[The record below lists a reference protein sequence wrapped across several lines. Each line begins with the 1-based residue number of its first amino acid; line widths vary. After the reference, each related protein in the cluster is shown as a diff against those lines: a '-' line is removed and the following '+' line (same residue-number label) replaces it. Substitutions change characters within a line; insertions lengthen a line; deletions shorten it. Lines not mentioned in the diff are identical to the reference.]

1 MSVKPVTQSNSIA
14 FVALFL
20 MMLLFFSIF
29 CFTDIYTV
37 SPLPDN
43 KPILVI
49 ENMVL
54 SEETPFIIE
63 NNHVLLSY
71 NIIKEYLDP
80 YIFWDSAENKI
91 TITTFDKTVRL
102 ATESLTAMINTKPTE
117 ISFPAKIL
125 AAQQQ
130 PYIPIRLLE
139 DLYGIKVKVIQDENR
154 VIIDKNHAARKIGKI
169 ISDETIMKLS
179 PTWFS
184 ASVAKI
190 KKSDN
195 LTVYSLE
202 DGWFQVRTEDGLIG
216 YILKNNLEV
225 YEMPEMTDRKPDYR
239 RYSPGRGK
247 LNMVWDYIYKV
258 TPDKSME
265 SVPLGLDIISPTWF
279 SIIDGQGTI
288 DSKADIAYI
297 EWAHKNN
304 LAVWPLINNNFD
316 PDITHEFLSSSE
328 TRDKIIR
335 QILMY
340 AELFRLD
347 GINLD
352 FENVYL
358 EDKGLLVQFVREL
371 VPILHEAGIVV
382 SMDVTVKSTSPNW
395 SMCYDRKELGK
406 VVDYVILMAYDEHW
420 ATSPIS
426 GSVASIGWVEKG
438 IATLLEDVPP
448 EKVILGLPF
457 YTRQWEEVS
466 DDGGNTT
473 VKSTALSMAQVKE
486 ILEKNEAKISWDEK
500 AGQNFAYYKKGDSVF
515 KIWLEDEKSIKLKAA
530 LIEKYGLAGAA
541 AWRKGFEEPEI
552 WDVLYSNLKLPS
564 NI

>member
-1 MSVKPVTQSNSIA
+1 MSVKPATQSNSIA

-20 MMLLFFSIF
+20 MMLLFFCIF

-80 YIFWDSAENKI
+80 YIFWDLAESKV
-91 TITTFDKTVRL
+91 TITTLDKTVRL

-117 ISFPAKIL
+117 ISLPAKIL

-139 DLYGIKVKVIQDENR
+139 DLYGIKVKVIQDKNR
-154 VIIDKNHAARKIGKI
+154 VIIDKNLNTHKIGKI

-179 PTWFS
+179 PTWLS

-216 YILKNNLEV
+216 YILKNHLEV
-225 YEMPEMTDRKPDYR
+225 SEMPEMTERKPDYR
-239 RYSPGRGK
+239 RYSPGRGR

-552 WDVLYSNLKLPS
+552 WDVLYSSLKLPS
-564 NI
+564 KI